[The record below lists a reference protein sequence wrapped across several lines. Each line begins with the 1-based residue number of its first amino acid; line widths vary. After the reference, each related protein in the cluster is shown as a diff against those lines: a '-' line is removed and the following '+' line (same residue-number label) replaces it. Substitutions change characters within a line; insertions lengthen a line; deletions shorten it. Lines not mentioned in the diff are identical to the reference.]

1 MVLTHVVPH
10 ESWNRLAET
19 WSRKIRRDS
28 PYPQWAPDATARR
41 DPAMVPGATLDGQDD
56 QELDTFDT
64 ADVKLGAPPVL
75 KHCTSCRQMLDAYF
89 AFTIGRRTCRT
100 CLEKHRVH
108 QAEKRK
114 AAKALH
120 AQTADKLKEWRSSC
134 C

>member
-1 MVLTHVVPH
+1 
-10 ESWNRLAET
+10 
-19 WSRKIRRDS
+19 
-28 PYPQWAPDATARR
+28 
-41 DPAMVPGATLDGQDD
+41 MVPGATFDGQDD

-120 AQTADKLKEWRSSC
+120 AQTADKLKE
-134 C
+134 